1 MINLSDNFNY
11 GKLLRFTFPSIIM
24 LVFSSVYGVVDG
36 YFVSNYAGKTSFA
49 AVNFIMPVLM
59 ILGCIGF
66 MFGTGGGALI
76 AKTLGEKD
84 DKKANE
90 IFTMIVAVSVG
101 VGVFLTVLGIA
112 LMPLISRLLGADG
125 KMLDDSVLY
134 GRIVT
139 IGLPFYILQYEFQ
152 CLFATAGKP
161 KLGLYVTA
169 AAGVT
174 NMVLDYLLVAVFP
187 LGIIGAAA
195 ATAFSQLVGGVIP
208 LIYFLRKNS
217 SLLRF
222 TKYKFD
228 GRALFKTCTNGSSEF
243 LSNIAMSV
251 VSMLYNRQLMRYVG
265 EDGVSAY
272 GVLMYIGM
280 IFMAVFVGYSVGVA
294 PIVGYNYGA
303 QNKEQLK
310 NILRK
315 STVVIFVTAVV
326 MFAASEFL
334 SAPLSRIY
342 VGYDQNLQEIT
353 VEAYKIFSFAFLF
366 SGFAIFGSSFFTALN
381 DGLTSALISFFRTLV
396 FQAASVL
403 IFPLIWDLDG
413 IWISIVAADVMAV
426 ALTLVFVFAKRKKYG
441 YL

>member
-101 VGVFLTVLGIA
+101 VGVILTVLGIA
-112 LMPLISRLLGADG
+112 LMPLISLLLGADG

-195 ATAFSQLVGGVIP
+195 ATAFSQFVGGVIP
-208 LIYFLRKNS
+208 LIYFLRENS

-222 TKYKFD
+222 TKFKFD

-251 VSMLYNRQLMRYVG
+251 VSMLYNRQLMRYAG

-272 GVLMYIGM
+272 GVLMYVGM

-315 STVVIFVTAVV
+315 STVVIFVTAVA

-342 VGYDQNLQEIT
+342 VGYDQNLLEIT
-353 VEAYKIFSFAFLF
+353 VDAFKIFSFAFLF

>member
-112 LMPLISRLLGADG
+112 LMPLISRLLAADG
-125 KMLDDSVLY
+125 KMLYDSVHY

-195 ATAFSQLVGGVIP
+195 ATAFSQFVGGVIP

-222 TKYKFD
+222 TKFKFD

-251 VSMLYNRQLMRYVG
+251 VSMLYNRQLMRYAG

-272 GVLMYIGM
+272 GVLMYVGM

-342 VGYDQNLQEIT
+342 VGYDQNLLEIT
-353 VEAYKIFSFAFLF
+353 VDAFKIFSFAFLF

>member
-101 VGVFLTVLGIA
+101 IGVILTVLGIA

-222 TKYKFD
+222 TKFKFD

-251 VSMLYNRQLMRYVG
+251 VSMLYNRQLMRYAG

-272 GVLMYIGM
+272 GVLMYVGM

-342 VGYDQNLQEIT
+342 VGYDQNLLEIT
-353 VEAYKIFSFAFLF
+353 VDAFKIFSFAFLF

>member
-125 KMLDDSVLY
+125 KMLYDSVLY

-222 TKYKFD
+222 TKFKFD

-251 VSMLYNRQLMRYVG
+251 VSMLYNRQLMRYAG

-272 GVLMYIGM
+272 GVLMYVGM

-342 VGYDQNLQEIT
+342 VGYDQNLLEIT
-353 VEAYKIFSFAFLF
+353 VDAFKIFSFAFLF

>member
-76 AKTLGEKD
+76 SKTLGEKD

-101 VGVFLTVLGIA
+101 VGVVLTILGIA

-125 KMLDDSVLY
+125 KMQDDSVLY

-195 ATAFSQLVGGVIP
+195 ATAFSQFVGGVIP

-222 TKYKFD
+222 TKFKFD

-251 VSMLYNRQLMRYVG
+251 VSMLYNRQLMRYAG

-272 GVLMYIGM
+272 GVLMYVGM

-342 VGYDQNLQEIT
+342 VGYDQNLLEIT
-353 VEAYKIFSFAFLF
+353 VDAFKIFSFAFLF

-396 FQAASVL
+396 FQAASVI

-426 ALTLVFVFAKRKKYG
+426 ALTLVFIFAKRKKYG

>member
-24 LVFSSVYGVVDG
+24 LVFSSIYGVVDG

-112 LMPLISRLLGADG
+112 LMPLISLLLGADG

-195 ATAFSQLVGGVIP
+195 ATAFSQFVGGVIP
-208 LIYFLRKNS
+208 LIYFLRENS

-222 TKYKFD
+222 TKFKFD

-251 VSMLYNRQLMRYVG
+251 VSMLYNRQLMRYAG

-272 GVLMYIGM
+272 GVLMYVGM

-315 STVVIFVTAVV
+315 STVVIFVTAVA

-342 VGYDQNLQEIT
+342 VGYDQNLLEIT
-353 VEAYKIFSFAFLF
+353 VDAFKIFSFAFLF

>member
-222 TKYKFD
+222 TK
-228 GRALFKTCTNGSSEF
+228 
-243 LSNIAMSV
+243 
-251 VSMLYNRQLMRYVG
+251 
-265 EDGVSAY
+265 
-272 GVLMYIGM
+272 
-280 IFMAVFVGYSVGVA
+280 
-294 PIVGYNYGA
+294 PA
-303 QNKEQLK
+303 Q
-310 NILRK
+310 
-315 STVVIFVTAVV
+315 T
-326 MFAASEFL
+326 
-334 SAPLSRIY
+334 
-342 VGYDQNLQEIT
+342 DH
-353 VEAYKIFSFAFLF
+353 
-366 SGFAIFGSSFFTALN
+366 LN
-381 DGLTSALISFFRTLV
+381 F
-396 FQAASVL
+396 
-403 IFPLIWDLDG
+403 
-413 IWISIVAADVMAV
+413 
-426 ALTLVFVFAKRKKYG
+426 
-441 YL
+441 

>member
-222 TKYKFD
+222 TKFKFD

-251 VSMLYNRQLMRYVG
+251 VSMLYNRQLMRYAG

-272 GVLMYIGM
+272 GVLMYVGM

-342 VGYDQNLQEIT
+342 VGYDQNLLEIT
-353 VEAYKIFSFAFLF
+353 VDAFKIFSFAFLF

-426 ALTLVFVFAKRKKYG
+426 ALTLVFIFAKRKKYG

>member
-24 LVFSSVYGVVDG
+24 LVFSSIYGVVDG

-195 ATAFSQLVGGVIP
+195 ATAFSQFVGGVIP

-251 VSMLYNRQLMRYVG
+251 VSMLYNRQLMRYAG

-342 VGYDQNLQEIT
+342 VGYDQNLLEIT
-353 VEAYKIFSFAFLF
+353 VDAFKIFSFAFLF

>member
-76 AKTLGEKD
+76 AKTLGEKN

-112 LMPLISRLLGADG
+112 LMPLISLLLGADG

-195 ATAFSQLVGGVIP
+195 ATAFSQFVGGVIP

-222 TKYKFD
+222 TKFKFD

-251 VSMLYNRQLMRYVG
+251 VSMLYNRQLMRYAG

-272 GVLMYIGM
+272 GVLMYVGM

-315 STVVIFVTAVV
+315 STVVIFVTAVI

-342 VGYDQNLQEIT
+342 VGYDQNLLEIT
-353 VEAYKIFSFAFLF
+353 VDAFKIFSFAFLF

>member
-11 GKLLRFTFPSIIM
+11 GKLLRFTLPSIIM

-76 AKTLGEKD
+76 AKTLGEKN

-112 LMPLISRLLGADG
+112 LMPLISLLLGADG

-195 ATAFSQLVGGVIP
+195 ATAFSQFVGGVIP

-222 TKYKFD
+222 TKFKFD

-251 VSMLYNRQLMRYVG
+251 VSMLYNRQLMRYAG

-272 GVLMYIGM
+272 GVLMYVGM

-315 STVVIFVTAVV
+315 STVAIFVTAVV

-342 VGYDQNLQEIT
+342 VGYDQNLLEIT
-353 VEAYKIFSFAFLF
+353 VDAFKIFSFAFLF

-426 ALTLVFVFAKRKKYG
+426 ALTLVFIFAKRKKYG

>member
-1 MINLSDNFNY
+1 MVNLSDNFNY

-195 ATAFSQLVGGVIP
+195 ATAFSQFVGGVIP

-222 TKYKFD
+222 TKFKFD

-251 VSMLYNRQLMRYVG
+251 VSMLYNRQLMRYAG

-272 GVLMYIGM
+272 GVLMYVGM

-310 NILRK
+310 IILRK

-342 VGYDQNLQEIT
+342 VGYDQNLLEIT
-353 VEAYKIFSFAFLF
+353 VDAFKIFSFAFLF